1 VIVSRQP
8 RLAMPFRHHDEKTV
22 TASPLESA
30 VTNRD
35 ARNPFTIRFLAP
47 REVEGYEHRQM
58 ASPSPFNFASLL
70 TLPRKK
76 RVCKSLVLNSLRTLP
91 SSVSR
96 KAFICHPYENCRV
109 YTNNSHSRTRHS
121 PLLTPHNTQVL
132 SFHILANSFA
142 LAQDSTLLFSSNSE
156 LFAQNTRGWGTPS
169 QTLQVPL
176 PLEPAGSRHA
186 SLSTFKSRLSTSC
199 GPALRCYHARR
210 RPLRIPQSSC
220 SLYWMKPTR
229 KRSGMD

>member
-1 VIVSRQP
+1 
-8 RLAMPFRHHDEKTV
+8 MPFRHHDEKTV

-121 PLLTPHNTQVL
+121 PLLTPHNTQV
-132 SFHILANSFA
+132 FCFQAIPNS
-142 LAQDSTLLFSSNSE
+142 LHK
-156 LFAQNTRGWGTPS
+156 TPGGG
-169 QTLQVPL
+169 VPL
-176 PLEPAGSRHA
+176 LKLSRCHSLWNRPGPDMLPFQPLNLDCQLLAD
-186 SLSTFKSRLSTSC
+186 
-199 GPALRCYHARR
+199 
-210 RPLRIPQSSC
+210 RP
-220 SLYWMKPTR
+220 
-229 KRSGMD
+229 SGVTMPGGGH